1 MSTSLQPTDTY
12 QSLLSVSDRA
22 EIKYSAMGSDYKV
35 LVRDQ
40 GTYYRVYNLERKEPN
55 CSFFEITYREIVAEV
70 YTKLGFP
77 WQVTQKG
84 NYLIETYQEQKL
96 LPDLSTIYSQYLP
109 VLKEL
114 ELKLGLTHL
123 TQGVQ
128 QKFPEVARV
137 GLVRLAKYKVEDYVQ
152 VGDHVFCL
160 DTDEMAL
167 VFYDKDGGILSAPYV
182 DLKFSL
188 GNRYYALYPYPVQLG
203 LRSDLDPTNYFRKY
217 INWTLLLI

>member
-1 MSTSLQPTDTY
+1 MSTSLQPTY

-22 EIKYSAMGSDYKV
+22 EIKYSAQGSDYKV

-55 CSFFEITYREIVAEV
+55 YSFFEITYREIVAEV
-70 YTKLGFP
+70 YTQLGFP

-96 LPDLSTIYSQYLP
+96 LPDFSTFYSLYLP

-114 ELKLGLTHL
+114 EVKLGLTQL
-123 TQGVQ
+123 TYGVQ

-137 GLVRLAKYKVEDYVQ
+137 GLVRLAKYKVEDYAQ

-160 DTDEMAL
+160 DTDEIAL
-167 VFYDKDGGILSAPYV
+167 VFYDKEGGILSAPYV

-188 GNRYYALYPYPVQLG
+188 GDRSYTLYPYPIQLG
-203 LRSDLDPTNYFRKY
+203 LGHDLDPTNYFRKY
-217 INWTLLLI
+217 FNWTLLDRSS